1 MNSVRFLCLPIFA
14 YVLGSIPCGLIL
26 TKCFAGSDIRRHGSG
41 NIGATNVR
49 RVAGWKL
56 GVLTLLA
63 DMAKGAIPVWLAIV
77 ISDQDLRQVCMSV
90 TAFCAFFGHLYP
102 IFLKFKDGGKGVATA
117 GGTFLMIS
125 PMTFLTAIMVFIGGV
140 VLTRRVSAGSLSAA
154 VALAISSPIWTQSG
168 IIGGCALLMA
178 ILIWIRHKDNI
189 RRLLSGIEP
198 ALFMI
203 ALCLS
208 VFPAAV
214 CASPVM
220 DEDVQ
225 AYLQAINEIE
235 KNSLEPITRRD
246 ILAKSLKAY
255 LKITDPF
262 SAYLTPEEYDD
273 FKSSQK
279 SGYVG
284 LGMEFE
290 ADASGRILCFPY
302 PEGAAVKA
310 GIRAGD
316 VLESA
321 DGQDMTELSPFMAA
335 VKSMGKEGT
344 EAVLKILQKNGV
356 RQEVRVKRTAPPTLS
371 VRVEKQDEFI
381 LIRILSF
388 TGTTRQELQT
398 ALADAKDSP
407 PIILDLRGNPGGD
420 LYAATDCATL
430 FLEKDKTIV
439 GVKSR
444 AETKLYK
451 NMTLPL
457 NIRTPIY
464 IWQDEGTANAAEVFI
479 AAMIEN
485 GRAQSVGKKTLG
497 KGVRQDIV
505 ELADG
510 SALFITTAWLQTP
523 EGSLYHAKGL
533 EPTHLLEGDLLQR
546 EQYLARFC
554 ELIEPKTAES
564 AAEKPLKELPPLILI
579 DKPKAA
585 GKLLWA
591 IQFGSYS
598 SPDAA
603 IIALKQEK
611 SRKNSRN
618 LRLWV
623 QIIGYKNDSDAQKDL
638 KKFKKEGIDARLDN
652 EQEAAIRY
660 GVMIGLYPKKE
671 DKLFK
676 ALKKDGLIGNDAYWV
691 PVREN

>member
-1 MNSVRFLCLPIFA
+1 MGSVPW
-14 YVLGSIPCGLIL
+14 GLIL
-26 TKCFAGSDIRRHGSG
+26 TRCFTDSDIRRHGSG

-49 RVAGWKL
+49 RVSGWKL
-56 GVLTLLA
+56 GILTLLA
-63 DMAKGAIPVWLAIV
+63 DMAKGAIPVWLAMR
-77 ISDQDLRQVCMSV
+77 ISGQNMWCVSI
-90 TAFCAFFGHLYP
+90 TAFCAFAGHLYP
-102 IFLKFKDGGKGVATA
+102 VFLGFKDGGKGVATA
-117 GGTFLMIS
+117 GGAFLMIS
-125 PMTFLTAIMVFIGGV
+125 PMTFLTAIMFFIGGV
-140 VLTRRVSAGSLSAA
+140 ILTRRVSAGSLAAA
-154 VALAISSPIWTQSG
+154 VALTISCPIWTQSG

-178 ILIWIRHKDNI
+178 ILIWMRHKDNI
-189 RRLLSGIEP
+189 RRLLSGTEP
-198 ALFMI
+198 AFFLI
-203 ALCLS
+203 ALYIFFS
-208 VFPAAV
+208 PVSV

-246 ILAKSLKAY
+246 ILARSLKAY
-255 LKITDPF
+255 LKVTDSF

-290 ADASGRILCFPY
+290 SDAAGRILCFPY
-302 PEGAAVKA
+302 PEGAAGKA

-316 VLESA
+316 ILESA
-321 DGQDMTELSPFMAA
+321 DGQDMAELSPFMAA

-344 EAVLKILQKNGV
+344 EAVLKILQKNGGH
-356 RQEVRVKRTAPPTLS
+356 QEVRVKRTAPPPLS
-371 VRVEKQDEFI
+371 VRVEKQDDFT

-388 TGTTRQELQT
+388 TGTTRQELQN
-398 ALADAKDSP
+398 ALADAKESP
-407 PIILDLRGNPGGD
+407 PIIFDLRGNPGGD

-439 GVKSR
+439 GVRSR

-485 GRAQSVGKKTLG
+485 GRARSVGKKTLG

-533 EPTHLLEGDLLQR
+533 EPTYLLEGDLLQR
-546 EQYLARFC
+546 EQYMARFC
-554 ELIEPKTAES
+554 ELIEPHPES
-564 AAEKPLKELPPLILI
+564 SAAAEKPPKPLPPLILI
-579 DKPKAA
+579 DKPKA
-585 GKLLWA
+585 GKLFWA
-591 IQFGSYS
+591 IQFGAYS

-603 IIALKQEK
+603 VTALKQEK
-611 SRKNSRN
+611 SKKNSRN

-623 QIIGYKNDSDAQKDL
+623 QITGYKSEDDAQKDL
-638 KKFKKEGIDARLDN
+638 KKFRKEGIEARLDS
-652 EQEAAIRY
+652 EQETAVRY
-660 GVMIGLYPKKE
+660 GVMLGLYPKKD